1 MAYQFDFQPVLQQG
15 DLLLKGALF
24 TLELT
29 AIGAVLGIALGILG
43 AVCRAWR
50 LRPFDR
56 VFGVYVG
63 LIRNTPFLIQ
73 LFFIFFGLPSLG
85 VHISEWQ
92 AAVLAMVI
100 NLGAYS
106 TEIIR
111 AGIQAVPKGQLEA
124 AAALAM
130 TRAETFRHVILRPA
144 LAKVWP
150 ALSSQVVI
158 VMLGSAVC
166 SQISTEELTFAANFI
181 QSRNFRAF
189 ETYLLTT
196 LLYLVMAIGVRQLL
210 HWIPL
215 PFIQGGPLWTVPSW
229 TSPATWAPGCTGPSS
244 SRWRPLPAAV
254 WPDCWCSGRACRR
267 CRRHGCWPSCTSS
280 CSRARPC

>member
-1 MAYQFDFQPVLQQG
+1 MAYQFDFSPVLAQG
-15 DLLLKGALF
+15 GLLLEGAVF

-29 AIGAVLGIALGILG
+29 LIGTLFGVAIGVLG
-43 AVCRAWR
+43 AVVRAWR
-50 LRPFDR
+50 LRPFDAL
-56 VFGVYVG
+56 FGLYVE
-63 LIRNTPFLIQ
+63 LIRSTPFIVQ

-85 VHISEWQ
+85 VRLTEWQ

-111 AGIQAVPKGQLEA
+111 AGIQAIPRGQLEA

-130 TRAETFRHVILRPA
+130 SRFEAFRHVVLQPA

-150 ALSSQVVI
+150 ALSSQIVI

-166 SQISTEELTFAANFI
+166 SQIATEELSFAANFI

-196 LLYLVMAIGVRQLL
+196 ALYLVMAILVRQLL
-210 HWIPL
+210 AWIGRRAL
-215 PFIQGGPLWTVPSW
+215 
-229 TSPATWAPGCTGPSS
+229 TG
-244 SRWRPLPAAV
+244 
-254 WPDCWCSGRACRR
+254 RR
-267 CRRHGCWPSCTSS
+267 
-280 CSRARPC
+280 

>member
-1 MAYQFDFQPVLQQG
+1 MAYQFDFAPVLAQG

-24 TLELT
+24 TLQLT
-29 AIGAVLGIALGILG
+29 AVGTLFGVALGVLG
-43 AVCRAWR
+43 AVARAWR
-50 LRPFDR
+50 LKPFD
-56 VFGVYVG
+56 VLFGVYVE
-63 LIRNTPFLIQ
+63 LIRNTPFIVQ
-73 LFFIFFGLPSLG
+73 LFFIFFGLPALG
-85 VHISEWQ
+85 VRLTEWQ

-111 AGIQAVPKGQLEA
+111 AGIQAIPKGQLEA

-130 TRAETFRHVILRPA
+130 RRAEAFRHVVLQPA

-150 ALSSQVVI
+150 ALSSQIVI

-166 SQISTEELTFAANFI
+166 SQIATEELSFAANFI

-196 LLYLVMAIGVRQLL
+196 CLYLIMAMAVRQVLL
-210 HWIPL
+210 WFGQRFL
-215 PFIQGGPLWTVPSW
+215 M
-229 TSPATWAPGCTGPSS
+229 
-244 SRWRPLPAAV
+244 
-254 WPDCWCSGRACRR
+254 GRR
-267 CRRHGCWPSCTSS
+267 
-280 CSRARPC
+280 

>member
-1 MAYQFDFQPVLQQG
+1 MAYQFDFAAVLAQG
-15 DLLLKGALF
+15 DLLLKGAAF

-29 AIGAVLGIALGILG
+29 LIGTVFGVALGIVG
-43 AVCRAWR
+43 AAVRAWN
-50 LRPFDR
+50 LRPFNWL
-56 VFGVYVG
+56 FAVYVE
-63 LIRNTPFLIQ
+63 LIRNTPFIVQ
-73 LFFIFFGLPSLG
+73 LFFIFFGLPALG
-85 VHISEWQ
+85 VRMSEWQ

-111 AGIQAVPKGQLEA
+111 AGIQAIPRGQLEA
-124 AAALAM
+124 AAALAIS
-130 TRAETFRHVILRPA
+130 RFETFRYVILRPA

-166 SQISTEELTFAANFI
+166 SQIATEELSFAANFI

-196 LLYLVMAIGVRQLL
+196 LIYLLMAIGVRQLL
-210 HWIPL
+210 NL
-215 PFIQGGPLWTVPSW
+215 L
-229 TSPATWAPGCTGPSS
+229 
-244 SRWRPLPAAV
+244 
-254 WPDCWCSGRACRR
+254 GRRLIVRR
-267 CRRHGCWPSCTSS
+267 G
-280 CSRARPC
+280 